1 MTKHGLSLTISRT
14 LALGAAVLFLVSCAP
29 GSSSEDPGSGGTKT
43 PPEGTEKPY
52 SAAPISY
59 SGNITTVT
67 GTATYARFE
76 DANNADGDGLSS
88 NEGLKVTTT
97 RPIRYAEV
105 HILDAAGTIIQAGET
120 NGTGGF
126 SMLIPRTAGSYTL
139 RVNSRADNSFLR
151 ASVLNNPY
159 DKTYYSLTKAF
170 SLAGSETTMPLTI
183 TPAPYNSTLEGGAFN
198 ILDDVY
204 IANQFLREKGNE
216 TSPCTICANDFV
228 SAPKV
233 QIYWTK
239 GVSPGVY
246 FGAADVPISFFA
258 PTSGGGVYRG
268 LYILGGVEGSV
279 CTDTDHFDNSV
290 ILHEYGHFLEDAYG
304 KSASP
309 GGSHDGNSMIDP
321 RLAWSEGWADFFQG
335 AALGRAY
342 YRDTSKNSECTGGQ
356 RLSFPDFNLESKS
369 GSDVPTANEGIFREL
384 SIART
389 LYDTMT
395 GSNQGTS
402 YNMTNN
408 TDSVAADRG
417 FAQIWHIFKS
427 IGTSGNYFQNA
438 GMFNLGFYNMLAAA
452 PFSMTFPN
460 VYAGNATSVLDY
472 ERQAAN
478 RNLYGSRLN
487 PTAGA
492 EGSCMFSITAGVP
505 YPDEIENG
513 VVVASDPLTNNDFYE
528 YYYDGSADRAI
539 VQLKYR
545 KNGSGSTPYDLD
557 LFAYSQGYVY
567 MDYSTMAA
575 SSEKTYPETGG
586 DATYLGRE
594 VINLTG
600 QPAGVYMINVRVDY
614 QAARETTQYFLQ
626 NPNGAQLCQ

>member
-1 MTKHGLSLTISRT
+1 MISRT
-14 LALGAAVLFLVSCAP
+14 MTLAAATLVLAACAP
-29 GSSSEDPGSGGTKT
+29 GTGGEPPKSGGSAV

-52 SAAPISY
+52 SASPISY
-59 SGNITTVT
+59 SGNLTTVT
-67 GTATYARFE
+67 GTATYQRFE
-76 DANNADGDGLSS
+76 DANNADGDGLTS
-88 NEGLKVTTT
+88 NEGLKITTT
-97 RPIRYAEV
+97 RPIRFAEV
-105 HILDAAGTIIQAGET
+105 NILDAAGSIIQAAET
-120 NGTGGF
+120 GATGTF
-126 SMLIPRTAGSYTL
+126 SMVIPRTAGSYTL
-139 RVNSRADNSFLR
+139 RVNSRADNAQVR

-159 DKTYYSLTKAF
+159 DKTYYSLSKSF
-170 SLAGSETTMPLTI
+170 SLAGGETTMPLTL
-183 TPAPYNSTLEGGAFN
+183 TPAPYNGTLEGGAFN
-198 ILDDVY
+198 ILDDIYV
-204 IANQFLREKGNE
+204 ANQFLRDEANE

-228 SAPKV
+228 TAPKV

-246 FGAADVPISFFA
+246 FDAADTPISFFA

-268 LYILGGVEGSV
+268 LYILGGVSGSI

-335 AALGRAY
+335 AALGRSY

-356 RLSFPDFNLESKS
+356 RLSFPDFNLETKS

-395 GSNQGTS
+395 GSGQTTN
-402 YNMTNN
+402 YNMTAN

-417 FAQIWHIFKS
+417 FAQIWHIFKA
-427 IGTSGNYFQNA
+427 IGAAGNYFQNA
-438 GMFNLGFYNMLAAA
+438 GMFNLGFYNMLAAS
-452 PFSMTFPN
+452 PFSMTYPN
-460 VYAGNATSVLDY
+460 AYAGNATSVLDY

-478 RNLYGSRLN
+478 RNLYGSRLS
-487 PTAGA
+487 PQAVA
-492 EGSCMFSITAGVP
+492 EGSCSFSITAGVP
-505 YPDEIENG
+505 YPDQIEGG

-528 YYYDGSADRAI
+528 YNYDGTAEHAI
-539 VQLKYR
+539 IQLKYR
-545 KNGSGSTPYDLD
+545 KNGSGATPYDLD

-567 MDYSTMAA
+567 MDYTTVAA
-575 SSEKTYPETGG
+575 SSEHKYPETGG

-594 VINLTG
+594 TIDLTG